1 MAFFFSIGWR
11 KIAHWMDQ
19 WWLTPLGTQR
29 EALILEA

>member
-19 WWLTPLGTQR
+19 WLTPLGTQR
-29 EALILEA
+29 QALILEA